1 MIIVYQ
7 ANVYIC
13 LKALNM
19 NFRLAVHGGAGTM
32 PKKIMSEEV
41 ERSCHKALESA
52 LKAGYAIMQNG
63 GSAVDAVEAAVTVLE
78 DFELFN
84 AGRGSVFTNKGTHEM
99 DASIMD
105 GKTLRSGAVAAISHV
120 KNPVMLAKK
129 VMQFSEHV
137 LLLGAGAEEFGKM
150 HGVQFENDAYFF
162 TQLRYDQWQKAKQRD
177 IVVLDHVD
185 EKKFGTV
192 GAVALDAG
200 GNLAAATSTGGLTNK
215 SYGRV
220 GDSPIIGSG
229 TYANNHT
236 CAVSCTGHGEYFIEN
251 VVAYDISCLIEYKNL
266 SLETATE
273 IVVNEKLKKLGAEG
287 GLIAIDKTGNICLPF
302 NTPGM
307 YRGWMKNEND
317 LFTGIY

>member
-1 MIIVYQ
+1 
-7 ANVYIC
+7 
-13 LKALNM
+13 M

-32 PKKIMSEEV
+32 PKKKMSVEV
-41 ERSCHKALESA
+41 EEACHTALKSA
-52 LKAGYAIMQNG
+52 LVAGYSILHGG

-78 DFELFN
+78 NFELFN

-105 GKTLRSGAVAAISHV
+105 GKTLKSGAVAAVSHI
-120 KNPVMLAKK
+120 KNPIQLARK

-137 LLLGAGAEEFGKM
+137 LLLGDGAEEFAKM
-150 HGVQFENDAYFF
+150 NNVEFADDAYFYS
-162 TQLRYDQWQKAKQRD
+162 QLRYDQWQRAKKRD

-192 GAVALDAG
+192 GAVALDAD

-215 SYGRV
+215 SFGRV

-229 TYANNHT
+229 TYANNKT
-236 CAVSCTGHGEYFIEN
+236 CAVSCTGHGEYFIEH

-266 SLETATE
+266 SLAEATE
-273 IVVNEKLKKLGAEG
+273 LVVNEKLKKIGAEG
-287 GLIAIDKTGNICLPF
+287 GLIAIDKAGNISLPF

-317 LFTGIY
+317 FLTAIY

>member
-1 MIIVYQ
+1 
-7 ANVYIC
+7 
-13 LKALNM
+13 
-19 NFRLAVHGGAGTM
+19 M
-32 PKKIMSEEV
+32 PKRKMSEEV
-41 ERSCHKALESA
+41 EQSCHAALQSA
-52 LKAGYAIMQNG
+52 LQAGYAKLKTG
-63 GSAVDAVEAAVTVLE
+63 GTSVDAVEAAVTVLE
-78 DFELFN
+78 NFELFN

-105 GKTLRSGAVAAISHV
+105 GKTLKSGAVAAVSNI
-120 KNPVMLAKK
+120 KNPVQLARK

-137 LLLGAGAEEFGKM
+137 LLLGEGAEEFAKI
-150 HGVQFENDAYFF
+150 HGIEFAPETYFF
-162 TQLRYDQWQKAKQRD
+162 SQLRYDQWQRAKKRD

-192 GAVALDAG
+192 GAVAIDAE

-215 SYGRV
+215 SFGRV

-229 TYANNHT
+229 TYANNNT
-236 CAVSCTGHGEYFIEN
+236 CAVSCTGHGEYFIEH

-266 SLETATE
+266 SLEEATHL
-273 IVVNEKLKKLGAEG
+273 VVNEKLKKIGAEG
-287 GLIAIDKTGNICLPF
+287 GLIAIDKSGNISLPF

-317 LFTGIY
+317 FLTAIF